1 MRLKTYYDADLNPIL
16 TSSNKQLNELTTL
29 TTTTMTDKK
38 TWMIYIYDI
47 LQKDKDIFSIY
58 IGIISNF

>member
-1 MRLKTYYDADLNPIL
+1 VRLKTYYDADLNPIL

-38 TWMIYIYDI
+38 T
-47 LQKDKDIFSIY
+47 
-58 IGIISNF
+58 